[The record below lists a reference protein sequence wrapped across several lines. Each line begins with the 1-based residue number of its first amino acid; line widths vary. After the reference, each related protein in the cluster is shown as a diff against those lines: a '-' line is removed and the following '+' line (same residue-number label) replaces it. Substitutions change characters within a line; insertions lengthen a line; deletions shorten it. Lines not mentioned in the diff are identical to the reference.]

1 MQLTLV
7 TISRRVPDWIA
18 CGYHEYARRLPRS
31 CRLELAERPP
41 SRADSP
47 ARIRAEEADRLLEAA
62 RHSARVIA
70 LDERGE
76 MWSTRELARCIER
89 WSRDGDDV
97 ALLVGGAEG
106 LDESVRER
114 ADACWSLSRLT
125 LPHQLVRVV
134 IAEQVYRAWS
144 LTQNHPYHRG

>member
-1 MQLTLV
+1 MQLTLI

-18 CGYHEYARRLPRS
+18 SGYREYARRLPRT
-31 CRLELAERPP
+31 CRLELAERAP
-41 SRADSP
+41 SRAATP
-47 ARIRAEEADRLLEAA
+47 AQMRAEEADRLLEAA
-62 RHSARVIA
+62 RRSDRIIA

-76 MWSTRELARCIER
+76 SWSTRDLADRLAR
-89 WSRDGDDV
+89 WGLDGEDV

-106 LDESVRER
+106 LDDSVRDQ
-114 ADACWSLSRLT
+114 AHACWSLSRLT